1 MTFSIVAR
9 CTTTGAIGAAT
20 ATAGPAVGAL
30 VLHGAS
36 LAGAIATQAMTN
48 PVAGLK
54 ATQWLQQG
62 INARACLQMMLDEDE
77 GRDLR
82 QWIVI
87 DSQGQSVDWTGGC
100 CLPWCGSL
108 SEENLAIAGNMLAGE
123 QVIQA
128 ALLQIVGGD
137 KLIIPLLLMELHMNP
152 FKGRH
157 FQRDIILW
165 AVRWYCK
172 YGISYRE
179 LQEMLAERGVN
190 VEALLQIVGGD
201 KLIIPFC

>member
-62 INARACLQMMLDEDE
+62 INARACLQM
-77 GRDLR
+77 RH
-82 QWIVI
+82 
-87 DSQGQSVDWTGGC
+87 C
-100 CLPWCGSL
+100 C
-108 SEENLAIAGNMLAGE
+108 
-123 QVIQA
+123 
-128 ALLQIVGGD
+128 
-137 KLIIPLLLMELHMNP
+137 K
-152 FKGRH
+152 
-157 FQRDIILW
+157 
-165 AVRWYCK
+165 
-172 YGISYRE
+172 
-179 LQEMLAERGVN
+179 
-190 VEALLQIVGGD
+190 
-201 KLIIPFC
+201 

>member
-128 ALLQIVGGD
+128 MRHRYRQHSGCELADRLLLAMQAGALLQ
-137 KLIIPLLLMELHMNP
+137 
-152 FKGRH
+152 
-157 FQRDIILW
+157 
-165 AVRWYCK
+165 
-172 YGISYRE
+172 S
-179 LQEMLAERGVN
+179 
-190 VEALLQIVGGD
+190 
-201 KLIIPFC
+201 